1 MESGIMLILKFNKM
15 SHMLRKSLK
24 YLKKYRSHVI
34 SNGICATI
42 FLQSSIGDSDYDA
55 KTVKKKAWKRR
66 KVTISDG
73 HKSCFE
79 CEYTANSSSK
89 NTTLCNYDAW
99 DEFRNRNE
107 M

>member
-15 SHMLRKSLK
+15 SNMLRKSLK

-55 KTVKKKAWKRR
+55 KTVKKKA
-66 KVTISDG
+66 
-73 HKSCFE
+73 
-79 CEYTANSSSK
+79 
-89 NTTLCNYDAW
+89 
-99 DEFRNRNE
+99 
-107 M
+107 